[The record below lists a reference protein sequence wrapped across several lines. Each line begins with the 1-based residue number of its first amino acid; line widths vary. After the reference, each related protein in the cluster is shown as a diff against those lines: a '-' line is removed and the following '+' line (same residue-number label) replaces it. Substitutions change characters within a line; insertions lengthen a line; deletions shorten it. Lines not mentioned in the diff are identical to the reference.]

1 MRLPGVDLL
10 RIAARV
16 AAKKKPGPAKVYLG
30 FTSAS
35 GAAVWEVAGGDASSL
50 KPLVDAYNETAAWQA
65 RGGDGTAYVGADP
78 MRLLKDMGYSP
89 EPGEGPEDVVESYGQ
104 VDSQQA
110 QDMLTGKTDALIG
123 P

>member
-1 MRLPGVDLL
+1 MDLL

-16 AAKKKPGPAKVYLG
+16 AAKDPDPGTAKLYLG
-30 FTSAS
+30 FTAAS
-35 GAAVWEVAGGDASSL
+35 GAAVWEVAGGNASSL

-65 RGGDGTAYVGADP
+65 RGGDGTAYLETDP
-78 MRLLKDMGYSP
+78 ARLLADMGYEP

-104 VDSQQA
+104 VDAQQA
-110 QDMLTGKTDALIG
+110 QDMLTGKTDGLIG